1 MDALQSIGNFFSS
14 PGGKGLESLASI
26 GATGAGLAG
35 NLATE
40 HARNQELNYLK
51 QQQGALADPT
61 KLASEVAAA
70 TQPLNRSLVQ
80 SVGNQVSGTLAEQGL
95 AEAPGI
101 QATVLSQ
108 ALAPY
113 EQQNQ
118 QTALSL
124 VLQRLGLPLSYA
136 QTLLSGLPPNT
147 NLAPLMALLGRPG
160 TTPTGPQP
168 ILNYAPATRD
178 WTANLPGITDVTPPD
193 TNSWIP
199 DWLLSAP
206 PEAPAF
212 GG

>member
-1 MDALQSIGNFFSS
+1 MPDALQSIGQFFSS

-51 QQQGALADPT
+51 QQQAQLQDPT

-118 QTALSL
+118 QTALQL

-136 QTLLSGLPPNT
+136 QTLLQGLPPNV
-147 NLAPLMALLGRPG
+147 NLAPLMALLNRPG
-160 TTPTGPQP
+160 VPTGTNANPTALLNLLRSANMPGQTPTESTLP
-168 ILNYAPATRD
+168 D
-178 WTANLPGITDVTPPD
+178 WLTSPD
-193 TNSWIP
+193 TNVGDFSLP
-199 DWLLSAP
+199 SEVYA
-206 PEAPAF
+206 
-212 GG
+212 